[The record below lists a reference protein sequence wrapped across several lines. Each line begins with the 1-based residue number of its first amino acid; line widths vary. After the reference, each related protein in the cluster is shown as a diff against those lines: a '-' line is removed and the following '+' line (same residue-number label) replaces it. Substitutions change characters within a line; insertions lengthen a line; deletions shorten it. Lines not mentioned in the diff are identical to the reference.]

1 MKAKGL
7 RIVANLILWI
17 GVVACLLGAVLAL
30 LLSNGITFGI
40 ATDYVPTTTDFIILG
55 VALAVFILTAI
66 ILHIIANVK
75 ETRARIAA
83 CWAELE
89 TVDVAD
95 EAIEELADEEAL
107 AVEAATADLADAE
120 EEIVVED
127 EAVEE
132 EVSVSKL
139 QFVKDKIVEK
149 TPLTAEQVDKA
160 EKIGKIAVP
169 VVGAVAVLAMTAK
182 LGSYR
187 KQAKRRRLFY
197 DWLG

>member
-40 ATDYVPTTTDFIILG
+40 ATDYVPTATDFIILG
-55 VALAVFILTAI
+55 VALAVFIRTAI
-66 ILHIIANVK
+66 ILHVIANVK
-75 ETRARIAA
+75 EKRARIAA
-83 CWAELE
+83 CWAE
-89 TVDVAD
+89 A
-95 EAIEELADEEAL
+95 EAIDVLGEDIDELADEDAL
-107 AVEAATADLADAE
+107 DVATATEELEADE
-120 EEIVVED
+120 EEILVED
-127 EAVEE
+127 EAAEE
-132 EVSVSKL
+132 EAPVSKL

-169 VVGAVAVLAMTAK
+169 VVGAVAVLAMTAR

-187 KQAKRRRLFY
+187 KQAKLRRLFY

>member
-40 ATDYVPTTTDFIILG
+40 ATDYVPTTTDFIVLG
-55 VALAVFILTAI
+55 SALAVFILTAI
-66 ILHIIANVK
+66 ILHVIANVK

-83 CWAELE
+83 CWEELE
-89 TVDVAD
+89 TVEVSEEELDALVAAED
-95 EAIEELADEEAL
+95 EILEESEELAEQSEEAL
-107 AVEAATADLADAE
+107 E
-120 EEIVVED
+120 EELE
-127 EAVEE
+127 VEE
-132 EVSVSKL
+132 DAPKSKL
-139 QFVKDKIVEK
+139 QFVKDKIIEK
-149 TPLTAEQVDKA
+149 TPLTEEHLEKA
-160 EKIGKIAVP
+160 EKVGKVAVP
-169 VVGAVAVLAMTAK
+169 VAGAVAVLAMAVK